1 MKPTDYKTLPAWRM
15 LLRAAALM
23 LAILL
28 AFFVLTDL
36 LDRMDVFEVDTAL
49 GEDVT
54 EVGHMLRTA
63 KLNWINAAGGVLF
76 FMLVQWGLFPFFSL
90 RDVVFGVGR
99 YDKSGEDSIRA
110 ALILGWF
117 LSLAAVLVAFS

>member
-1 MKPTDYKTLPAWRM
+1 MKPKDYDTLPAWRM
-15 LLRAAALM
+15 LLRAATLM

-36 LDRMDVFEVDTAL
+36 LDRLDTFQVQSVL
-49 GEDVT
+49 GQETT
-54 EVGHMLRTA
+54 EVGHLLRTA
-63 KLNWINAAGGVLF
+63 KLNWVNGAGGVLF

-99 YDKSGEDSIRA
+99 YHKKGEDPIRA

-117 LSLAAVLVAFS
+117 IVLAAVLVAFS